1 MTPDRIPQR
10 PSLQDETRHRL
21 GKAHQII
28 RMLEDELEETNRG
41 LIALTIELEE
51 RASQLERAEAQ
62 YRTIF
67 ENAIEGIF
75 RTTPDG
81 RLLVANPSLAR
92 IFGFESA
99 EAMVESVASVE
110 SLYLSADRRE
120 ALRREVEARG
130 VARGFQLRARRA
142 DGNEIWV
149 EEHVRA
155 IRDGRGR
162 LIGYEGSVQD
172 ITERR
177 EAVDSLRR
185 SEERYRLMIE
195 GSEQVFFYAHDAE
208 GRLEYVSPSVR
219 DMLGYPPEDL
229 VGTSYEQLLVDDPV
243 NEAARVQTDDALT
256 RGTGV
261 QSYAALVRHREG
273 PELWIE
279 LTESPILRE
288 GQVVGIQGFAR
299 DVTERRNAEQALR
312 ESEERLRH
320 AQKMEAV
327 GRLAGGI
334 AHDFNNL
341 LSVIGGTADLV
352 LMDVE
357 EESDL
362 REDIEEIKRASQRA
376 SGLTR
381 QLLTFSR
388 QQVLRPK
395 VIDLNEVVVDVEK
408 MLARLIG
415 EDIDLAVNT
424 SDSACP
430 IFADPGQVE
439 QVLMNLAVNARDAM
453 ERGGTLLIGTAEL
466 SNVEAAALGAPE
478 PLEPGRY
485 AHLLVQDTGG
495 GIPAEIR
502 SEIFDPFF
510 TTKPVGQ
517 GTGLGLSTVYGI
529 VRQSKGQIWVESEE
543 GRGATFHV
551 IVPCAG
557 DEGPWEEGEE
567 AGEAG
572 EATQWSRHRAGGGGR
587 ACAALG
593 DAADPR
599 TSRIFGHRGSA
610 RRGGPGAGARVRR
623 RPRPA
628 PHRRGHAG
636 HERPRPGGGAHA
648 HGAGPACALHL
659 GVHGRCHHAARHRG
673 GEGRLPPEAL
683 YALGPDGEGPGA
695 PGRGVTRS
703 RRRCDSGDDC
713 AQGSSTMKS
722 NRNIDR

>member
-1 MTPDRIPQR
+1 MMPDRMPQR

-92 IFGFESA
+92 IFGFGSA
-99 EAMVESVASVE
+99 EDMVASVASVE
-110 SLYLSADRRE
+110 SLYVCAERRE
-120 ALRREVEARG
+120 ELRRTVEERG
-130 VARGFQLRARRA
+130 VAKGFQLRARRT
-142 DGNEIWV
+142 DGKEIWV

-195 GSEQVFFYAHDAE
+195 GSEQVFFYAHDPE
-208 GRLEYVSPSVR
+208 GRLEYISPSVR
-219 DMLGYPPEDL
+219 DMLGYRADDL
-229 VGTSYEQLLVDDPV
+229 IGTCYERLLVDDPV
-243 NEAARVQTDDALT
+243 NEAARAQTDAALA
-256 RGTGV
+256 RDTGV

-273 PELWIE
+273 REVWIE
-279 LTESPILRE
+279 LTESPIVRE
-288 GQVVGIQGFAR
+288 GDVVGIQGFAR
-299 DVTERRNAEQALR
+299 DVTERRNAEKALQ
-312 ESEERLRH
+312 ESEDRLRH

-341 LSVIGGTADLV
+341 LNVIGGTAELV

-395 VIDLNEVVVDVEK
+395 VIDLNEVVIDVEK

-415 EDIDLAVNT
+415 EDIEMAVHT
-424 SDSACP
+424 SDGPCP
-430 IFADPGQVE
+430 IYADPGQIE

-453 ERGGTLLIGTAEL
+453 ERGGTLVIDTTEL
-466 SNVEAAALGAPE
+466 SDVEAAGLGAPD

-485 AHLLVQDTGG
+485 VHLLVQDTGS
-495 GIPAEIR
+495 GISPEIQ
-502 SEIFDPFF
+502 SEVFDPFF

-529 VRQSKGQIWVESEE
+529 VRQSRGQVWIESEE
-543 GRGATFHV
+543 GRGTTFHI
-551 IVPCAG
+551 IVPCANN
-557 DEGPWEEGEE
+557 EARPEEGEGRDKANLHHGGGTVLLVEDEPALRAVTRRILERAGCTVIE
-567 AGEAG
+567 APHGEA
-572 EATQWSRHRAGGGGR
+572 
-587 ACAALG
+587 ALEY
-593 DAADPR
+593 
-599 TSRIFGHRGSA
+599 A
-610 RRGGPGAGARVRR
+610 R
-623 RPRPA
+623 
-628 PHRRGHAG
+628 
-636 HERPRPGGGAHA
+636 E
-648 HGAGPACALHL
+648 
-659 GVHGRCHHAARHRG
+659 HRG
-673 GEGRLPPEAL
+673 GIDLLLTDVVMPGMSGRELASCLTREMPGIRVLYTSGYMDDAIMRHGIEEDKVDFLPKPFAPALLTERVRDLLDEG
-683 YALGPDGEGPGA
+683 
-695 PGRGVTRS
+695 
-703 RRRCDSGDDC
+703 
-713 AQGSSTMKS
+713 
-722 NRNIDR
+722 